1 MNARS
6 LLFEV
11 LHAVNTGVVPDRLTF
26 AVPPARR
33 LGWLGPGG
41 TTLTDE
47 GRRQLTRLTPK
58 GNHDA

>member
-1 MNARS
+1 MNGRS

-11 LHAVNTGVVPDRLTF
+11 LHAVNTGTVPDRLTF

-33 LGWLGPGG
+33 LGWLGPCG

-47 GRRQLTRLTPK
+47 GRRQLTRLTPEE
-58 GNHDA
+58 N